1 MNNPNDKPSNKIILN
16 SGSNTIFCKNK
27 PESISVFNNN
37 DNKIGLNIE
46 QGEDINA
53 YNYTEII
60 GKDKITYI
68 IQKTSIN
75 KIADTEDS
83 RSDQQNIQII
93 SQISIRL

>member
-27 PESISVFNNN
+27 PKSISVFNNN
-37 DNKIGLNIE
+37 DNKIDLNIE

-75 KIADTEDS
+75 KKQILKIVVAN
-83 RSDQQNIQII
+83 QQNIQII